1 MKTKQTQ
8 ENLAQIIQAL
18 GPSLKPAV
26 LLDCDAN
33 SPPEIQRQVRA
44 NSTYILAYM
53 DKHFTDADGITD
65 ASLKNWLKAVLA
77 LQDQL
82 SWAIP
87 PKKKN
92 RPDFLQTND
101 GSRQKQKDAESEIDI
116 QMRQERERR
125 VALGDAANAELMS
138 EAAAIVRNHSSISHS
153 RTARE
158 KAVLKVEFD
167 RLVAAKVHPKDVLAG
182 VKAKQDAFANGDV
195 TRPTFAGR

>member
-8 ENLAQIIQAL
+8 EQLAQIIQAL

-33 SPPEIQRQVRA
+33 SPPEIQRKVRA
-44 NSTYILAYM
+44 NSSYILAYM
-53 DKHFTDADGITD
+53 EKHFADADGIID
-65 ASLKNWLKAVLA
+65 ASLKNWVEAALA

-82 SWAIP
+82 SWEIP

-92 RPDFLQTND
+92 QRDYLQSND
-101 GSRQKQKDAESEIDI
+101 GARQNQPKDSELDI
-116 QMRQERERR
+116 AMAHEKKRRQ
-125 VALGDAANAELMS
+125 ALGDAANAETMA

-158 KAVLKVEFD
+158 RAVLREEFN
-167 RLVAAKVHPKDVLAG
+167 RLVVARVHPKDVLAG
-182 VKAKQDAFANGDV
+182 VKAKQDSFANGDI
-195 TRPTFAGR
+195 TRPTFGGR